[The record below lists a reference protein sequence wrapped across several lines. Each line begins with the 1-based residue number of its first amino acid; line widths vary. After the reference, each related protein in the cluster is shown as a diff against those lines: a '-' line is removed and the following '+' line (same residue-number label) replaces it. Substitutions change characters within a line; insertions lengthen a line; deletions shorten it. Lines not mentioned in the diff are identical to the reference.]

1 MDIYTY
7 LGHSTQSVHAL
18 EHCVNVRFDGND
30 SSVLQ
35 VFTQTLY
42 REQSELVARNS
53 RDGYG

>member
-35 VFTQTLY
+35 VFTQMLY
-42 REQSELVARNS
+42 REQSELVARHS